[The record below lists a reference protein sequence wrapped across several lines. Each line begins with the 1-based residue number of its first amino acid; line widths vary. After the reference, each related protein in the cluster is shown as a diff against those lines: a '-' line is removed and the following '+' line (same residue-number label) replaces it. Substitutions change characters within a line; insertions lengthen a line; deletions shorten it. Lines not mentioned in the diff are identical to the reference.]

1 MKSTPTKKISHK
13 NYLKIHQ
20 QPELT
25 AEAANLVY
33 INDTTEGIQR
43 LKKAEK
49 FSYVFKK
56 AIVKD
61 KEIINRIN
69 KLAIPPAWENVWI
82 SHVENGHL
90 QATGFD
96 AKKRKQYRY
105 HALWNYLRSET
116 KFHHLLEFGKVLPAL
131 RL

>member
-49 FSYVFKK
+49 F
-56 AIVKD
+56 
-61 KEIINRIN
+61 
-69 KLAIPPAWENVWI
+69 
-82 SHVENGHL
+82 
-90 QATGFD
+90 
-96 AKKRKQYRY
+96 
-105 HALWNYLRSET
+105 
-116 KFHHLLEFGKVLPAL
+116 
-131 RL
+131 